1 MKEAYAVTELRKAQ
15 NRMAF
20 GVAEDET
27 GSFDK
32 TKGLGLI
39 GQNSGKIRASVADP
53 RVKGM
58 LNNIVVPIVLDKQT
72 FYIYIFFLFLI
83 RIMFS

>member
-1 MKEAYAVTELRKAQ
+1 MKDAYAYTELRKAQ

-20 GVAEDET
+20 GVPEDET

-39 GQNSGKIRASVADP
+39 GQGSGKIRAAVADQ
-53 RVKGM
+53 RVKG
-58 LNNIVVPIVLDKQT
+58 LL
-72 FYIYIFFLFLI
+72 FFIKHFARVTSYL
-83 RIMFS
+83 

>member
-58 LNNIVVPIVLDKQT
+58 LINVIVNFFFLNGYKIFSNT
-72 FYIYIFFLFLI
+72 IFFI
-83 RIMFS
+83 

>member
-1 MKEAYAVTELRKAQ
+1 MKEAYAITELRKAQ

-58 LNNIVVPIVLDKQT
+58 LINLL
-72 FYIYIFFLFLI
+72 YFFGFE
-83 RIMFS
+83 